1 MMKTFEA
8 RWENDEG
15 INLFAQGWEPD
26 ERNPKAF
33 IALVHGLGDHTS
45 RFTHVGKAMT
55 EAGYA
60 LAGFDL
66 RGHGRSGGPRGH
78 TPSLNAYMQD
88 IRRFFQLMTPRYP
101 QVPHFLYGHSLGGL
115 LTLAYAIQYGT
126 GLNGVMVTGPALR
139 SSLQEQKAKVT
150 MVRILGSIFP
160 TLTVPSGLDATTI
173 SRDPE
178 VVAAYKNDP
187 LVHYST
193 SLGFG
198 KAGLTAIDLSF
209 ARAKEFPVPL
219 LMIHGKADK
228 ITYSSGSEEFAELV
242 REAGGEV
249 TLKLWD
255 DLYHEVHNEPE
266 KREVLQ
272 FMVEW
277 LDRHL

>member
-1 MMKTFEA
+1 
-8 RWENDEG
+8 
-15 INLFAQGWEPD
+15 
-26 ERNPKAF
+26 
-33 IALVHGLGDHTS
+33 
-45 RFTHVGKAMT
+45 
-55 EAGYA
+55 
-60 LAGFDL
+60 
-66 RGHGRSGGPRGH
+66 
-78 TPSLNAYMQD
+78 
-88 IRRFFQLMTPRYP
+88 
-101 QVPHFLYGHSLGGL
+101 LYGHSLGGL
-115 LTLAYAIQYGT
+115 LTLAYAIQYGA

-178 VVAAYKNDP
+178 VVATYRNDP
-187 LVHYST
+187 LVHYSA

-198 KAGLTAIDLSF
+198 KAGLTAIDLSI

-242 REAGGEV
+242 RESGGEV